1 MKGWS
6 EVSRGVWNAEAR
18 QNVSKRQ
25 GGVFPIWNRMRS
37 VIPGSQIVLTGV
49 NAGLKGPH
57 YPGLVTLIRFAGKR
71 RAVAS
76 APEQHEHFCD

>member
-1 MKGWS
+1 MPIAGPGMALESTKGWS

-37 VIPGSQIVLTGV
+37 VIPGSMGARQAAEKVEEG
-49 NAGLKGPH
+49 AGSGSAALQ
-57 YPGLVTLIRFAGKR
+57 R
-71 RAVAS
+71 RVG
-76 APEQHEHFCD
+76 C